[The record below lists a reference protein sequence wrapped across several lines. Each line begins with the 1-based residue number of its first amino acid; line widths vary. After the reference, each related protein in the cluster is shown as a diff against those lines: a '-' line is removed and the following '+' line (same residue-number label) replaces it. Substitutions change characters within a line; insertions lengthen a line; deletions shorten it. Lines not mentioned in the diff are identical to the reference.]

1 MLSASKSSSSSQS
14 FFENLTVVFKVLSL
28 SPSRSRARAVCR
40 IRQDTAKAKL
50 VVILLVKNRCT
61 FWELS
66 LHSRSLGKG
75 GRVVRLLKR
84 GKEGT
89 KVLGE
94 DGKRILGQ
102 ITRSG
107 HNHNRRLLA
116 SIKAG

>member
-1 MLSASKSSSSSQS
+1 ML
-14 FFENLTVVFKVLSL
+14 E
-28 SPSRSRARAVCR
+28 
-40 IRQDTAKAKL
+40 
-50 VVILLVKNRCT
+50 NRCP
-61 FWELS
+61 FWEFS

-107 HNHNRRLLA
+107 QGIGAHNRRLLA